1 MSELHPLTHGGD
13 EDFPDAVD
21 AVYLE
26 QSIPRFR
33 GNELIEALPRSLG
46 EEELME
52 LLTLALDFHPEQR
65 SLPTHE
71 RILLLM
77 DLTNFMV
84 PLESHIKLATVLDA
98 MVRQGYVGRRPMSK
112 EHVGIYQEIYR
123 KQQAGETFRQS
134 ASTIAPQLS
143 VALVGLSGMG
153 KTTTVKR
160 VLARI
165 PKVIRHRK
173 LGLYQVPWLHVEM
186 TSDGKSVKGLAAGIL
201 KALDQRLPTARYYR
215 DYFGSGKV
223 GADALLR
230 SVAMLMNTHMVGLLV
245 VDEVQNL
252 ANSPKGQQIVMA
264 ELVSACNE
272 LQVPIL
278 FIGTNKAQKV
288 LGLDFRQARRS
299 LGLGVGDWSNLA
311 ETDEAGEP
319 GEWAELMA
327 VMWQYQWVRKP
338 VELTPKLLEI
348 FYDCTQGVI
357 DLAIKLY
364 AAAQVR
370 AMVDGSEQLTKELVL
385 DVFAKDLKLVH
396 PMVEALQVGD
406 MNALAKFED
415 IAPLGLDDI
424 VENMARRYRGSR
436 TFTTSVRPGE
446 ADFVPRLATAGIAL
460 GMDPEAAAKLAKTV
474 EDEGKAKNMVDAAK
488 QLAAKLTPPR
498 RVPSTKAANE
508 ATSIDWGARPK
519 DYRRATH
526 EAQAAGT
533 SVMEQLTALGMARP
547 AEELLCL

>member
-1 MSELHPLTHGGD
+1 MNQSNLQLVESDDCP
-13 EDFPDAVD
+13 EAVD
-21 AVYLE
+21 AEYLE
-26 QSIPRFR
+26 QTIPRFR
-33 GNELIEALPRSLG
+33 SNELIEALPKSLG
-46 EEELME
+46 DEALME
-52 LLTLALDFHPEQR
+52 LLTLPLEFEPEQR
-65 SLPTHE
+65 ALPTNE

-112 EHVGIYQEIYR
+112 EHIGIYQEIYR

-134 ASTIAPQLS
+134 SSTIAPQLS

-160 VLARI
+160 VLARF
-165 PKVIRHRK
+165 PKVIRHQK

-201 KALDQRLPTARYYR
+201 KALDQRLPRAKYYR

-223 GADALLR
+223 SADALLR
-230 SVAMLMNTHMVGLLV
+230 SVAMLMNTHTVGLLV

-278 FIGTNKAQKV
+278 FIGTNRAQKV

-299 LGLGVGDWSNLA
+299 LGLGVGDWSNLPK
-311 ETDEAGEP
+311 EDEQGEP

-338 VELTPKLLEI
+338 VELTPRMLDI

-370 AMVDGSEQLTKELVL
+370 AMVDGSEQLTEELVL

-396 PMVEALQVGD
+396 PMVQALQDGD
-406 MNALAKFED
+406 LAALAKFED

-424 VENMARRYRGSR
+424 VENMARRYRGPR
-436 TFTTSVRPGE
+436 TFTKSVRPGE
-446 ADFVPRLATAGIAL
+446 PDFVPRLATAGIAL
-460 GMDPEAAAKLAKTV
+460 GMDPEAAAQLAQDV

-498 RVPSTKAANE
+498 RLPSTKAANE
-508 ATSIDWGARPK
+508 TTAIDWSNRPK
-519 DYRRATH
+519 DYRRAAH
-526 EAQAAGT
+526 LAPDAGS
-533 SVMEQLTALGMARP
+533 SVMGQLVSMGMARP
-547 AEELLCL
+547 VEELFSL

>member
-1 MSELHPLTHGGD
+1 MSQSESQQAEFDDCP
-13 EDFPDAVD
+13 EAVD
-21 AVYLE
+21 AQYLE
-26 QSIPRFR
+26 QAIPRFR
-33 GNELIEALPRSLG
+33 GNELIAALPKSLG
-46 EEELME
+46 DDELME
-52 LLTLALDFHPEQR
+52 LLTLALDFEPEQR
-65 SLPTHE
+65 ALPTNE

-123 KQQAGETFRQS
+123 KQQAGESFRQS

-160 VLARI
+160 VLARF
-165 PKVIRHRK
+165 PRVIRHRK

-201 KALDQRLPTARYYR
+201 KALDQRLPRARYYR

-223 GADALLR
+223 SADALLR

-252 ANSPKGQQIVMA
+252 ANSPKGQQVVMA

-278 FIGTNKAQKV
+278 FIGTNRAQKV

-311 ETDEAGEP
+311 KHDEEGNP

-327 VMWQYQWVRKP
+327 VMWKYQWTRKP
-338 VELTPKLLEI
+338 VELSGRMLDI

-370 AMVDGSEQLTKELVL
+370 AMVDGSEELTDDLVL

-396 PMVEALQVGD
+396 PMVEAMQKGD
-406 MNALAKFED
+406 LVALAKFED
-415 IAPLGLDDI
+415 IAPMGLDEV
-424 VENMARRYRGSR
+424 VENMARRYRGTR
-436 TFTTSVRPGE
+436 TFTTSVRPGDP
-446 ADFVPRLATAGIAL
+446 DFVPRLATAGISL
-460 GMDPEAAAKLAKTV
+460 GMDPDAAAKLAKAV
-474 EDEGKAKNMVDAAK
+474 EDDGKAKNMVDAAK

-498 RVPSTKAANE
+498 RLTSKKAANE
-508 ATSIDWGARPK
+508 ATTIDWDSRPK
-519 DYRRATH
+519 DYRRAR
-526 EAQAAGT
+526 ASALAAGK
-533 SVMEQLTALGMARP
+533 SVMEELVAMGMACSV
-547 AEELLCL
+547 EEHFSL

>member
-1 MSELHPLTHGGD
+1 MSESNLQVVEFDDCPN
-13 EDFPDAVD
+13 AVD

-26 QSIPRFR
+26 QTIPRFR
-33 GNELIEALPRSLG
+33 GNELIEALPKSLA
-46 EEELME
+46 EEELVE
-52 LLTLALDFHPEQR
+52 LLTLPLEFEPEQR
-65 SLPTHE
+65 ALPTNE

-84 PLESHIKLATVLDA
+84 PMESHIKLATVLDA

-112 EHVGIYQEIYR
+112 EHIGIYQEIYR

-134 ASTIAPQLS
+134 ASTITPQLS
-143 VALVGLSGMG
+143 VALIGLSGMG

-160 VLARI
+160 VLARY

-201 KALDQRLPTARYYR
+201 KALDQRLPRARYYR

-223 GADALLR
+223 SADALLR
-230 SVAMLMNTHMVGLLV
+230 SVAMLMNKHMVGLLV

-252 ANSPKGQQIVMA
+252 ANSPKGQQTVMA

-278 FIGTNKAQKV
+278 FIGTNRAQKV

-299 LGLGVGDWSNLA
+299 LGLGVGDWSNLPKH
-311 ETDEAGEP
+311 DENGQP

-327 VMWQYQWVRKP
+327 VMWRYQWTRTP
-338 VELTPKLLEI
+338 VELSERMLGI

-357 DLAIKLY
+357 DLAIKLH

-370 AMVDGSEQLTKELVL
+370 AMVDGSEQLTEELVL
-385 DVFAKDLKLVH
+385 DVFAKDMKLVH
-396 PMVEALQVGD
+396 KMVQAMQQADLT
-406 MNALAKFED
+406 ALAQFED
-415 IAPLGLDDI
+415 IAPLGLDEI
-424 VENMARRYRGSR
+424 VENMARRYRGPR

-446 ADFVPRLATAGIAL
+446 PDFVPRLATAGISL
-460 GMDPEAAAKLAKTV
+460 GMDPEAAARLAREV

-498 RVPSTKAANE
+498 RLPSTKAANDT
-508 ATSIDWGARPK
+508 AVVDWSSRPK

-526 EAQAAGT
+526 SALAAGS
-533 SVMEQLTALGMARP
+533 SVMEQLIAMGMARP
-547 AEELLCL
+547 VEEHFCL